1 MAVMWPWQRLSRK
14 TKWKKTTTPKQ
25 NKEVGRIIS
34 VKGNSNPQTH
44 RRRCS
49 LRWPRAE
56 SWFCKWPLKY
66 EWYCTIFL
74 WVSLKISMNWSI
86 KKLLFS
92 SHRTHPVCI
101 QESRACLCNVPSSA
115 CVSALPLYLYAFY
128 FLFFC
133 TWTFLLCVN
142 KKGNEK
148 ASFDE
153 SRDRL
158 SELCLQL
165 WELIHTAVKHTHGDA
180 HTEVVRDKESK
191 RWNNLPL

>member
-14 TKWKKTTTPKQ
+14 TKWKKTTPKQ
-25 NKEVGRIIS
+25 NKEVGRIVS
-34 VKGNSNPQTH
+34 VTGNSNPQTH

-115 CVSALPLYLYAFY
+115 CVSALPLYLYAFS
-128 FLFFC
+128 FLFFLHVNVSVVCKQKRKREGILRWISRQTVRTLFAALRVDSHSCQTHTRRC
-133 TWTFLLCVN
+133 THR
-142 KKGNEK
+142 
-148 ASFDE
+148 S
-153 SRDRL
+153 
-158 SELCLQL
+158 SE
-165 WELIHTAVKHTHGDA
+165 
-180 HTEVVRDKESK
+180 R
-191 RWNNLPL
+191 